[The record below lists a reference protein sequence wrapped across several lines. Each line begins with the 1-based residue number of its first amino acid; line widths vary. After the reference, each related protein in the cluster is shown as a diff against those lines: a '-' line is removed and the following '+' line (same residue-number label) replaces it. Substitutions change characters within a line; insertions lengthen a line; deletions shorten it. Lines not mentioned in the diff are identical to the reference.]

1 MKKIIRLT
9 ESDIHRM
16 VMEAISSLNL
26 DQEGSC
32 GLPGGVDDIILS
44 AESDRGCMSQ
54 YEMIVNTLLRKK
66 RTLEKNGVKLD
77 VLTLANSRVMANF
90 WRMCFN
96 YYREITDNTGR
107 NLSENPDPNKF
118 KIYMAQK
125 MIGQIENGEYTL

>member
-16 VMEAISSLNL
+16 VMEAISNLNL
-26 DQEGSC
+26 DQEGLC

-44 AESDRGCMSQ
+44 AESDRDCMSQ
-54 YEMIVNTLLRKK
+54 YEMIVNTLLRKR

-77 VLTLANSRVMANF
+77 VLTLANSQVMANF

-96 YYREITDNTGR
+96 YYRELTDNTGR

-125 MIGQIENGEYTL
+125 MIEQIENGEYTL

>member
-1 MKKIIRLT
+1 
-9 ESDIHRM
+9 
-16 VMEAISSLNL
+16 
-26 DQEGSC
+26 
-32 GLPGGVDDIILS
+32 
-44 AESDRGCMSQ
+44 
-54 YEMIVNTLLRKK
+54 
-66 RTLEKNGVKLD
+66 
-77 VLTLANSRVMANF
+77 MANF

>member
-54 YEMIVNTLLRKK
+54 YEMIVNTLLRKR

-77 VLTLANSRVMANF
+77 VLTLANSQVMANF

-96 YYREITDNTGR
+96 YYRELTDNTGR

-125 MIGQIENGEYTL
+125 MIEQIENGEYTL